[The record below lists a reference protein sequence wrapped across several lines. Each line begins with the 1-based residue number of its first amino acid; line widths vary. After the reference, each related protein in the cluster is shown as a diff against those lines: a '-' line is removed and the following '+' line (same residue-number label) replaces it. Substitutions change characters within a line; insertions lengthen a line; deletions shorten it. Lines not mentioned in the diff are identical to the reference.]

1 MNRQV
6 YPSSLF
12 PLRGD
17 ISAEAGAVRVTVI
30 GLQTIP
36 ISSTLPSDTVPQTLV
51 AIGGNEYIPT
61 NLDTSIQVNGVPI
74 SDDYDIG
81 VNLPIGPAGTPI
93 KVNGSLV

>member
-6 YPSSLF
+6 FPSSLF

-17 ISAEAGAVRVTVI
+17 VSAEAGATRVVVQ
-30 GLQTIP
+30 GLQTVP
-36 ISSTLPSDTVPQTLV
+36 ISTTPPSTTAPQTLV
-51 AIGGNEYIPT
+51 AIGGDLYTPEY
-61 NLDTSIQVNGVPI
+61 LDTSIQVNGVPV

-81 VNLPIGPAGTPI
+81 VNLAIGPAGTPV